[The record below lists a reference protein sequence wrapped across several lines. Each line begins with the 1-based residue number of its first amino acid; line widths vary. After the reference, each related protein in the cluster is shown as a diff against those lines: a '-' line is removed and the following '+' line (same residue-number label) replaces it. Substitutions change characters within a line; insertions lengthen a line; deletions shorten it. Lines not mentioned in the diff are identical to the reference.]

1 MIVSVGLSNLKFI
14 VSATPRRYMLI
25 LSAFAQDPYKRDSYE
40 KLIFP
45 KWLSELFGCINKP
58 KNDFTCTTTVCKF
71 SKTSQNIQTLKY
83 KKYFLI
89 QKKKILRENSNFN
102 SCKNLYSLNPYS
114 NGRYSM
120 RHAVRTPLIST
131 ELSLNPYYDGTYSIR
146 MLVGTVE
153 DVAKQS

>member
-102 SCKNLYSLNPYS
+102 SCKNLYSLNPYLILILLEDTLWGILKLCMYEQWTCLNPYS
-114 NGRYSM
+114 NGRFSM
-120 RHAVRTPLIST
+120 RCEPSV
-131 ELSLNPYYDGTYSIR
+131 
-146 MLVGTVE
+146 
-153 DVAKQS
+153 